1 MCPADQALKLGNYQ
15 NLGITSW
22 KAEEKVFG
30 NSDLRQ
36 LICNYAFDPTTPWK
50 NKFSGVVNE
59 LKKAFTHGLVVKV
72 IYPDKN
78 RYLSK
83 RWEQTGPPSDWT
95 PISSTFKVGII
106 WEPYERQR
114 QDEEGINELEQ
125 VQWDHEVWAEQQHE
139 RALKREALV
148 LIRDAGELGLLDLSL
163 EEIVNLIDYYYR

>member
-1 MCPADQALKLGNYQ
+1 M
-15 NLGITSW
+15 
-22 KAEEKVFG
+22 
-30 NSDLRQ
+30 
-36 LICNYAFDPTTPWK
+36 
-50 NKFSGVVNE
+50 NE

-106 WEPYERQR
+106 WERYERQR